1 MSSIKTVALAVPPSL
16 MPYGK
21 YVSIRA
27 IENISSFSD
36 IVSSII
42 GIEALEEAQVAP
54 AGNVKLYILLG
65 GT

>member
-1 MSSIKTVALAVPPSL
+1 MSSIKIVALVVPLSL

-21 YVSIRA
+21 YVSIIA

-42 GIEALEEAQVAP
+42 GIEESEEAQVAP